1 MLGNRTGTNLGTKL
15 DGNRKYNWKLT
26 KEKEKGKGK
35 KKKTKDVIIDKPLIA
50 NLTLFQGPEIKA
62 CVLNNLTFFET
73 ISPG

>member
-35 KKKTKDVIIDKPLIA
+35 KKKRKM
-50 NLTLFQGPEIKA
+50 
-62 CVLNNLTFFET
+62 
-73 ISPG
+73 